1 MSADKLSASVSTS
14 GPTKPGASATLQ
26 YWTRSSARN
35 GVQPRAENVIVRG
48 ALEQFLCGTNGL
60 YRSKEKNTVAGLE
73 TKRQNIANQGLANFP
88 YRSEY
93 HYQRTNKSCRT
104 VRNYCSKTHPNP
116 LHRGHPAITT

>member
-1 MSADKLSASVSTS
+1 MIERSLTTGHGSTTPINHPHI
-14 GPTKPGASATLQ
+14 GGRLF
-26 YWTRSSARN
+26 
-35 GVQPRAENVIVRG
+35 G
-48 ALEQFLCGTNGL
+48 LEQFLCGTNGL